1 MELTNHFFLQAKNR
15 GYNQRLVGKVAFVY
29 ILVSEPVSHW
39 RNQSE
44 VDACVQKIK
53 QVSGMLTQEARKQR
67 INLQIKDFVLKSSS
81 NEVVSLETPYGWH
94 TRVVQIIHRSSLQEL
109 QNEIKKSQGFA
120 EVAVIFLF
128 NRGER
133 SFARQVVDNV
143 FEDEFAAAYNTASVN
158 DIAHEILHLFGA
170 VDFYYME
177 RVQKAAEK
185 HLRGGLMMGNTEK
198 IIVDDFTLYLIGW
211 HQKLSRRAAS
221 FLREIQTVTRTEW
234 ENGLKTKIQG
244 GNDRMVFRN
253 GDIYEGTFTHGQ
265 PNGYGTYYF
274 KDGGRYIGDVRY
286 GKLYGQGKIL
296 YANGD
301 RYEGSVKDSKLE
313 GSGVL
318 SRKNG
323 DYYVGEFLE
332 NAYNGYGEYHY
343 ASGKIEKG
351 YWKKGRLIE

>member
-1 MELTNHFFLQAKNR
+1 
-15 GYNQRLVGKVAFVY
+15 
-29 ILVSEPVSHW
+29 
-39 RNQSE
+39 
-44 VDACVQKIK
+44 
-53 QVSGMLTQEARKQR
+53 
-67 INLQIKDFVLKSSS
+67 
-81 NEVVSLETPYGWH
+81 
-94 TRVVQIIHRSSLQEL
+94 
-109 QNEIKKSQGFA
+109 
-120 EVAVIFLF
+120 
-128 NRGER
+128 
-133 SFARQVVDNV
+133 
-143 FEDEFAAAYNTASVN
+143 
-158 DIAHEILHLFGA
+158 
-170 VDFYYME
+170 
-177 RVQKAAEK
+177 
-185 HLRGGLMMGNTEK
+185 MGNTEK